1 MATATKTAPETQ
13 SEYKVIGTRPIRHDG
28 VDKVTGRAQYGA
40 DVYLTG
46 MLHGNV
52 LRSPHAHAR
61 IVSIDAGRALALP
74 GVKAVVTGKDL
85 PDPGDKIANL
95 GEASSPLRHLSLNV
109 LAQDKVLYQGHA
121 VAAVA
126 ATDPHL
132 AEEATG
138 LIEVDYEVLP
148 PVMDVME
155 AMKDGAPLLDESLR
169 TKAFGAVGDKPT
181 NVADHIHFK
190 LGDVE
195 KGFAEADLVVE
206 REFTTQTVHQG
217 YIEPHN
223 CTAFWNSDGQL
234 TIWLSTQ
241 GSFTSR
247 AQTSEILGVPIS
259 QVKVVPTEIGG
270 GFGGK
275 IATYLEPTAALLSK
289 ATGRPVKILMTREE
303 VLQATGPT
311 PASFMRVKMGA
322 KKDGTLTA
330 GSFWP
335 PSTPAV
341 FRDRPSAPPA
351 CACSLPTIFPTGSS
365 TASTCWSTSPS
376 HPLTGLPERPM
387 PSSPPRRWWT
397 RSVKSWAWTPSN
409 SASRNASREG
419 DRRVDGPVWPR
430 IGCVETAEAAREHP
444 HYTAPLE
451 GPNRGRGVASGFWFN
466 VGLKSSVHASVNP
479 DGRVSLV
486 EGSTDIGGTR
496 TSVAMQMAEVLG
508 IPAESVGLS
517 S

>member
-1 MATATKTAPETQ
+1 MATASKTAPETQ
-13 SEYKVIGTRPIRHDG
+13 SQYKVIGTRPIRHDG

-61 IVSIDAGRALALP
+61 IVSIDTAKALALP
-74 GVKAVVTGKDL
+74 GVKAVVTGRDL

-95 GEASSPLRHLSLNV
+95 GEASAPLRHLSLNV
-109 LAQDKVLYQGHA
+109 LARDKVLYQGHA

-132 AEEATG
+132 AEEAAG
-138 LIEVDYEVLP
+138 LIEVEYELLP

-155 AMKDGAPLLDESLR
+155 AMKDGAPLLDENLR
-169 TKAFGAVGDKPT
+169 TKSFGTVGDQPT
-181 NVADHIHFK
+181 NVADHIHFE

-195 KGFAEADLVVE
+195 QGFAEADVVVE

-322 KKDGTLTA
+322 RKDGTLTA
-330 GSFWP
+330 GSFWAAFDAGGFPGIAHRRRLHVRVRTLQPAQRSHRRLRRAGQQAQVFGLPRPGRDPRRVRLRDRRGRDLRDPGHGPHRIP
-335 PSTPAV
+335 PSRTPPRRATGGSTDRSGRGSDAWRRPKPPVNTPITRRRWKDPTAAAAWPAASGSTWGSSPASTPA
-341 FRDRPSAPPA
+341 
-351 CACSLPTIFPTGSS
+351 
-365 TASTCWSTSPS
+365 
-376 HPLTGLPERPM
+376 
-387 PSSPPRRWWT
+387 
-397 RSVKSWAWTPSN
+397 
-409 SASRNASREG
+409 
-419 DRRVDGPVWPR
+419 
-430 IGCVETAEAAREHP
+430 
-444 HYTAPLE
+444 
-451 GPNRGRGVASGFWFN
+451 
-466 VGLKSSVHASVNP
+466 
-479 DGRVSLV
+479 
-486 EGSTDIGGTR
+486 
-496 TSVAMQMAEVLG
+496 
-508 IPAESVGLS
+508 
-517 S
+517 

>member
-1 MATATKTAPETQ
+1 MSVTAADRKLHIQTRINNEATEFLCEPRHSLLEVLRDILQLTGSKEGCNNGNCGACCVILDGRLVNSCVVMAGEIQGAEITTIEGLATESGELHPLQQKFLEHAALQCGICTPGSSSPPRPFWIGIPILPNTTFACGWRETYAAAQVRQDHSSRIGHCRADQRQRLTEGESRLMATATKTAPETQ

-247 AQTSEILGVPIS
+247 AQTSEILGSPS
-259 QVKVVPTEIGG
+259 PRSRWCPPRSGEASAERSPPTWSRRRL
-270 GFGGK
+270 FCPK
-275 IATYLEPTAALLSK
+275 
-289 ATGRPVKILMTREE
+289 
-303 VLQATGPT
+303 
-311 PASFMRVKMGA
+311 
-322 KKDGTLTA
+322 
-330 GSFWP
+330 
-335 PSTPAV
+335 
-341 FRDRPSAPPA
+341 PPA
-351 CACSLPTIFPTGSS
+351 GRSRSS
-365 TASTCWSTSPS
+365 
-376 HPLTGLPERPM
+376 
-387 PSSPPRRWWT
+387 
-397 RSVKSWAWTPSN
+397 
-409 SASRNASREG
+409 
-419 DRRVDGPVWPR
+419 
-430 IGCVETAEAAREHP
+430 
-444 HYTAPLE
+444 
-451 GPNRGRGVASGFWFN
+451 
-466 VGLKSSVHASVNP
+466 
-479 DGRVSLV
+479 
-486 EGSTDIGGTR
+486 
-496 TSVAMQMAEVLG
+496 
-508 IPAESVGLS
+508 
-517 S
+517 